1 MKQKPVIVDANIL
14 FSALLRQ
21 DSSFSATIL
30 GTDHQFFICEA
41 IIAELFKHKEKIVR
55 LSKLSDEDVVH
66 LFYILL
72 KRVSVFKEVLIE
84 PSIRRRAYDLCKNI
98 DEADTPHVALTLHLN
113 GLLWTGDKKLKA
125 GLRGLGREFFFEPE
139 RL

>member
-1 MKQKPVIVDANIL
+1 MKQKPIIVDTNIL
-14 FSALLRQ
+14 FSALLRR
-21 DSSFSATIL
+21 DSSFSTTIL
-30 GTDHQFFICEA
+30 GTNYSFFICEA
-41 IIAELFKHKEKIVR
+41 AIVELFKHKEKIIR
-55 LSKLSDEDVVH
+55 LSKLSDEDIVH
-66 LFYILL
+66 LFYVLL

-84 PSIRRRAYDLCKNI
+84 PSIRRRAYELCKDI

-125 GLRGLGREFFFEPE
+125 GLGKLGLEFFFEPE

>member
-1 MKQKPVIVDANIL
+1 MKQKPIIVDANIL

-30 GTDHQFFICEA
+30 GTNHFFICEA
-41 IIAELFKHKEKIVR
+41 VITELFKHKEKIVR

-66 LFYILL
+66 LFYVLL
-72 KRVSVFKEVLIE
+72 KRVSVFKEVLI
-84 PSIRRRAYDLCKNI
+84 PSIRRRAYDLCKDI
-98 DEADTPHVALTLHLN
+98 DEADTPHVALTLHLD

-125 GLRGLGREFFFEPE
+125 GLRQRGLEFFFEPE